1 MVACRAEPPEPLVG
15 TSQDAVRGQVA
26 VLGRV
31 ELLNQLGVR
40 VPHRVSAVNVNRLS
54 CTCITTLI
62 PFSSVDDSVLPF
74 MITGLAYPPYLLLTP
89 PSKLVWSKITVL
101 SWMELIR

>member
-1 MVACRAEPPEPLVG
+1 MTLPPDFDIRPCNQVVR
-15 TSQDAVRGQVA
+15 SQIA

-31 ELLNQLGVR
+31 ELLSQLGVR

-62 PFSSVDDSVLPF
+62 TMNSMADSVHPLV
-74 MITGLAYPPYLLLTP
+74 ITGLADPPYLLLTSS
-89 PSKLVWSKITVL
+89 SKFVWSQILVL